1 MNFKTFLPAIQ
12 NNFFTH
18 QYNQN
23 YHGNLIKFK
32 LKKKTFPNMNK
43 NSVLE
48 FQIVQLNLETR
59 NMFMY
64 GGIIFVSK

>member
-1 MNFKTFLPAIQ
+1 
-12 NNFFTH
+12 
-18 QYNQN
+18 
-23 YHGNLIKFK
+23 
-32 LKKKTFPNMNK
+32 MNK